1 MDELIKVEMIIKK
14 TDLPKLIETLGVEE
28 YHYKKNSITIVM
40 TRLFDAAETQYTEE
54 GKGNSS
60 DGVYP

>member
-1 MDELIKVEMIIKK
+1 MDDKIKVELTIKRS
-14 TDLPKLIETLGVEE
+14 DLPKLIETLGVEE

-40 TRLFDAAETQYTEE
+40 TRLFDDAESQYTEE